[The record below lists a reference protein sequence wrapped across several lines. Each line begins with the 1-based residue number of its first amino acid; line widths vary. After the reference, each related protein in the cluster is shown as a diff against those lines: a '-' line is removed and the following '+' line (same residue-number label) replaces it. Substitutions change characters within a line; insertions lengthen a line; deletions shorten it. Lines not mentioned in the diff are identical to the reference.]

1 MNKKYKIVLVLLIVI
16 VAISSYFI
24 IKEFAE
30 NKKETDIYEDLQEI
44 VVEQNDEDTNINEN
58 KQKSNTNTNGIF
70 FITKY
75 YNSDF
80 CSYRYWRYEPFIWRK
95 RITRIIGN

>member
-30 NKKETDIYEDLQEI
+30 NNIKIEKKSKNLLTI
-44 VVEQNDEDTNINEN
+44 
-58 KQKSNTNTNGIF
+58 
-70 FITKY
+70 
-75 YNSDF
+75 
-80 CSYRYWRYEPFIWRK
+80 
-95 RITRIIGN
+95 